1 MNNIIESLE
10 KEQMRDDLIN
20 IHVGDTVNVHLKII
34 EGGKE
39 RVQVFK
45 GIIIRKQNG
54 GARETFTVRKVSFG
68 IGVEKIFPTHSPK
81 IVKVEVLS
89 KGHIRRSRL
98 YFLRDRVGK
107 RARLKEKRR

>member
-1 MNNIIESLE
+1 MSNIIDSLE
-10 KEQMRDDLIN
+10 KEQMRDDLIDFY
-20 IHVGDTVNVHLKII
+20 VGDTVNVHLKII

-54 GARETFTVRKVSFG
+54 GAKETFTVRKVSFG
-68 IGVEKIFPTHSPK
+68 VGVEKTFPTHSPK
-81 IVKVEVLS
+81 IAKIEVLS